1 MSNIYWIISG
11 KYPLLKQ
18 LFIQFVIVVYQ
29 VISIIKNLFWRNVG
43 RITLEFKQ
51 KNSMSL
57 TVCHGSQEFSN
68 LSICYS
74 KNPWNNDFT
83 STQTYAVLFK
93 KNWKLLETKYSV
105 VIV

>member
-18 LFIQFVIVVYQ
+18 LFIQFVIVAYQ

-68 LSICYS
+68 LSVCYS
-74 KNPWNNDFT
+74 INPWNNDFT